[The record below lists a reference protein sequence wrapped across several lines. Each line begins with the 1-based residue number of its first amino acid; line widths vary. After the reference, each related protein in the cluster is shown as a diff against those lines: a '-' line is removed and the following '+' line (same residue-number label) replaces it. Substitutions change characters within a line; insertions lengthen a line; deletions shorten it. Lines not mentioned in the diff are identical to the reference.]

1 MQRSL
6 KNEISYPTLTEHYY
20 YLTLNE
26 VVTAVNSAR
35 TPDAVLH
42 SIVENVTK
50 AIDAKGCSL
59 MLFAPDKKHL
69 LHMVSYGLSD
79 SYVEKG
85 PLLIDKSMS
94 EAMRGKSVIVLD
106 ATTDNRI
113 QYRREKKK
121 EGIASILS
129 VPMRLRDKIIGV
141 VRVYTAELRQFTED
155 DIYFVTAVANL
166 GAIALGNA
174 RRYDSVQK
182 DYNALRQELI

>member
-1 MQRSL
+1 MKEM
-6 KNEISYPTLTEHYY
+6 KNSHPTLTEHYY

-26 VVTAVNSAR
+26 VVRAVSSAH
-35 TPDAVLH
+35 TTDSVLR
-42 SIVENVTK
+42 SIPENVTK

-59 MLFAPDKKHL
+59 MLFASNKKHL
-69 LHMVSYGLSD
+69 LHTVSYGLSD
-79 SYVEKG
+79 SYMEKG

-94 EAMRGKSVIVLD
+94 EAMRGKPVTVLD

-113 QYRREKKK
+113 QYQREKKQ

-141 VRVYTAELRQFTED
+141 VRVYTAKPRQFTED
-155 DIYFVTAVANL
+155 DIYFVTTVANL
-166 GAIALGNA
+166 GAIALENA

-182 DYNALRQELI
+182 DYNALRQELL